1 MNPDFKDMLSTFL
14 GEDVEFLLVGAYA
27 LSAYG
32 HPRAT
37 GDLDLWIRNHEGNA
51 TRVWNALKSD
61 RPPHLEINF
70 HQPNESSP

>member
-1 MNPDFKDMLSTFL
+1 MNPDFKDILSAFL
-14 GEDVEFLLVGAYA
+14 GEDVEFLLVGAYT
-27 LSAYG
+27 LSAFG

-37 GDLDLWIRNHEGNA
+37 EDLDLWIRNHEGNA

-70 HQPNESSP
+70 HQPNESFP